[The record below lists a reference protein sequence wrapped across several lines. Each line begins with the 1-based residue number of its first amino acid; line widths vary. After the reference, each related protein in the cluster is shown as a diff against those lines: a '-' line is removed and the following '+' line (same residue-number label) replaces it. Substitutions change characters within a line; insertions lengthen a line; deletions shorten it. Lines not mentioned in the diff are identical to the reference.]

1 MPWLRHGDVG
11 SSLDTQR
18 AVLDCDGN
26 CTLCSDCVSVCC
38 GSRTCCLV
46 AILWHGSVAGHCISD
61 GCGQCCAALKLLHK
75 LGLRR
80 IVLDK
85 LDEWQPKQAALQK
98 SSRPDRAQAL
108 SRAAK
113 YDRWVNAKVQSSR
126 DDPRPAV
133 AEVEWQPVRQAK
145 LAQRQALHAGCAAPV
160 GTWAITQVFKK
171 TIFSPPPHNFD

>member
-61 GCGQCCAALKLLHK
+61 GCGQCCATLKLLHK
-75 LGLRR
+75 LGVRR

-133 AEVEWQPVRQAK
+133 AEVDPASQAGT
-145 LAQRQALHAGCAAPV
+145 ASSVAGRMRCASWHV
-160 GTWAITQVFKK
+160 GNHTSLQKDYIQSTATRL
-171 TIFSPPPHNFD
+171 